1 MKKLK
6 DPALSINIL
15 IIILEIIGTAISL
28 TRSGA
33 HSLIYYTVLSN
44 ILALVS
50 CVLYACF
57 LLKGG
62 EPGGAALRL
71 RYCATVCLSVTF
83 FVVVAVFVPMALPYG
98 TVADILYKGPQI
110 YHHLLCPILS
120 FISFC
125 FFEGGQ
131 LSKRIILIGALPTLL
146 YAIVSVMLNILRVI
160 KGPYPFL
167 LVYEQPWYVSVLWF
181 VLIMG
186 FGAAFAAL
194 VRLLHNKFSKKGEV
208 I

>member
-6 DPALSINIL
+6 APALSINIL

-50 CVLYACF
+50 CVIYACF

-62 EPGGAALRL
+62 EPVGAALRL

-83 FVVVAVFVPMALPYG
+83 YG

-110 YHHLLCPILS
+110 YHHLLSPILS
-120 FISFC
+120 FASFC
-125 FFEGGQ
+125 FFERGQ
-131 LSKRIILIGALPTLL
+131 LPVKIILIGALPTLL
-146 YAIVSVMLNILRVI
+146 YAIVSVTLNILRVI

-186 FGAAFAAL
+186 FGAAFANL

>member
-1 MKKLK
+1 MKRLK

-44 ILALVS
+44 ILALTG
-50 CVLYACF
+50 CVLYAF
-57 LLKGG
+57 SSLKGG
-62 EPGGAALRL
+62 EPGGAVLLL
-71 RYCATVCLSVTF
+71 RYCSTVCLSVTF
-83 FVVVAVFVPMALPYG
+83 FVVVAVFVPMAMPYG

-120 FISFC
+120 FVSFC
-125 FFEGGQ
+125 FFERGQ
-131 LSKRIILIGALPTLL
+131 LPVKIILIGALPTLL
-146 YAIVSVMLNILRVI
+146 YAIVSVTLNILRVI

-167 LVYEQPWYVSVLWF
+167 LVYEQPWYASVIWF
-181 VLIMG
+181 FLIMG

-194 VRLLHNKFSKKGEV
+194 IRLLHNKFSKKGE
-208 I
+208 